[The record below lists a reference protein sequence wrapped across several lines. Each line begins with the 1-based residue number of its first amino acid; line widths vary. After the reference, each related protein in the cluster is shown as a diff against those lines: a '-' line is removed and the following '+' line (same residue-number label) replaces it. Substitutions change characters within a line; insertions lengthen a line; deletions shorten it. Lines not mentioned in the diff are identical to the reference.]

1 MQIPILIEPIE
12 GDRYRARAGEP
23 FALSAEGR
31 NKHEAFKQL
40 EQLIRQR
47 ISAGAELMALEVP
60 LAHPLSLTHGI
71 MKNHPLAD
79 ELQAAIA
86 ENRRREDADN
96 P

>member
-23 FALSAEGR
+23 FAMSVEGDT
-31 NKHEAFKQL
+31 KYEAFQKLQA
-40 EQLIRQR
+40 LIFGR

-60 LAHPLSLTHGI
+60 LAHPLSLCAGI
-71 MKNHPLAD
+71 AKNDPVFD
-79 ELQAAIA
+79 EFLAAIA
-86 ENRRREDADN
+86 ENRRREDAEA